1 MASIDKLALTCRLL
15 YDQRVLE
22 QRKEIEMLEVKY
34 FFRGY
39 TYEIFNKALKD
50 LNWMNVR
57 CKCRGCKATGRIY
70 FFDIVD
76 EAAACTFGP
85 WFDNVLHERGL
96 VVLRK
101 DEWGEINSNGP
112 DDNLSDQFRI
122 PDFSDDDCHLVES
135 PNDELEDDVRWGLI
149 YIGKRLWAVESIN
162 NQWIKEFERV
172 FSGYGYHRE
181 RISSPPTPPPSPK
194 MAPPQSQPLP
204 ITTIIN
210 QGLELQ
216 ELKKQ
221 LATQGLEL
229 QELKKQLA
237 TQTLK
242 EQHVCDDTRIR
253 P

>member
-1 MASIDKLALTCRLL
+1 M
-15 YDQRVLE
+15 
-22 QRKEIEMLEVKY
+22 
-34 FFRGY
+34 
-39 TYEIFNKALKD
+39 
-50 LNWMNVR
+50 
-57 CKCRGCKATGRIY
+57 
-70 FFDIVD
+70 FDIVD
-76 EAAACTFGP
+76 EEAACTFGP

-101 DEWGEINSNGP
+101 DEWNEINSNGP
-112 DDNLSDQFRI
+112 DDNLSDQFRS

-135 PNDELEDDVRWGLI
+135 PNDELKEDDVRWGLI
-149 YIGKRLWAVESIN
+149 YMGKRLWTVESIN

-172 FSGYGYHRE
+172 FSDGYHSE
-181 RISSPPTPPPSPK
+181 PLSSPPTPPPSPK
-194 MAPPQSQPLP
+194 MAPLPPPPQPLP

-229 QELKKQLA
+229 QALKKQLA
-237 TQTLK
+237 TQAAETQTLK
-242 EQHVCDDTRIR
+242 EQYVCGDTNDTRTR